1 MRLWLFLRLWS
12 LLWHIGLPG
21 VLLYLWKRGRK
32 DPLYSRHL
40 AERFG
45 RYPSGLPGAVWVH
58 AVSLGEMRSAVPLV
72 RALLDRGD
80 RVVTTHFTPAGRREA
95 ERVFAD
101 DIPQGRLMAVWSP
114 FETSWAYAGFFKAVR
129 PKAGLVMEIEIWPRM
144 IFASRSAGV
153 PLFMCNAQYP
163 TKSMARDAKMT
174 LRHKLMQGFAG
185 AFVKS
190 DLQAQRFASV
200 GVPNIHVTG
209 ELRFDQPIPPHLV
222 KAALAL
228 RPGLAGDRPVI
239 TFASAVEGEDD
250 LYLDAIEAALRHPLR
265 PFVVY
270 VPRKPERFDEVAG
283 LLAARGLR
291 FLRRSQDLG
300 PTLAPQSLPSPP
312 WGVDGAGG
320 YPADIL
326 RAADGSALLPPPARG
341 RVGEGVT
348 PRDILLGDSLGEM
361 YFYIALSDRV
371 VTGGGFTPHGAH
383 NIIEPL
389 ALKRPVI
396 VGPEIHTIEYPAV
409 EAIAAGVCLR
419 VETPAALTHALTDWP
434 GPGADTIQA
443 FFAAHSGAT
452 EKTLA
457 ALDAEVKT
465 R

>member
-12 LLWHIGLPG
+12 LLWHAGLPF

-32 DPLYSRHL
+32 DPLYARHL

-45 RYPSGLPGAVWVH
+45 RYRQRLPGAVWVH
-58 AVSLGEMRSAVPLV
+58 AVSLGEMRSAVPLI

-95 ERVFAD
+95 ERVFAPE
-101 DIPQGRLMAVWSP
+101 IAAGRLAAVWVP
-114 FETSWAYAGFFKAVR
+114 FETAWAYAGLFRAFR
-129 PKAGLVMEIEIWPRM
+129 PRAGLVMEIEIWPRM
-144 IFASRSAGV
+144 IFSARGAGV

-163 TKSMARDAKMT
+163 TRSMTRDAKFK
-174 LRHKLMQGFAG
+174 LRHKLMQGYAG

-190 DLQAQRFASV
+190 DLQADRFASV
-200 GVPNIHVTG
+200 GVRNIAVTG

-222 KAALAL
+222 EAATI
-228 RPGLAGDRPVI
+228 RPQLAGSRPVI
-239 TFASAVEGEDD
+239 TFASVVEGEDD
-250 LYLDAIEAALRHPLR
+250 LYLDAITAALRHPSR

-283 LLAARGLR
+283 MLAARGLNAI
-291 FLRRSQDLG
+291 RRS
-300 PTLAPQSLPSPP
+300 ASL
-312 WGVDGAGG
+312 D
-320 YPADIL
+320 
-326 RAADGSALLPPPARG
+326 SALAVRHPSHPVDSEPDL
-341 RVGEGVT
+341 
-348 PRDILLGDSLGEM
+348 LLGDSLGEM

-371 VTGGGFTPHGAH
+371 VTGGGFNPHGAH

-419 VETPAALTHALTDWP
+419 VETSEALTAALTEWRGP
-434 GPGADTIQA
+434 GPEAIES
-443 FFAAHSGAT
+443 FFAAHSGAAQ
-452 EKTLA
+452 KTLA
-457 ALDAEVKT
+457 ALDRALT
-465 R
+465 SR

>member
-1 MRLWLFLRLWS
+1 MRFWLFLRLWS
-12 LLWHIGLPG
+12 LLWHLGLPV
-21 VLLYLWKRGRK
+21 VLVYLWKRGRK
-32 DPLYSRHL
+32 DPLYAQHL

-45 RYPSGLPGAVWVH
+45 RYRQQLPGAVWVH

-95 ERVFAD
+95 ERVFAA
-101 DIPQGRLMAVWSP
+101 DIAAGHVAAVWVP
-114 FETSWAYAGFFKAVR
+114 FETSWAYAGFVRAFR

-144 IFASRSAGV
+144 IFASQDAGV

-163 TKSMARDAKMT
+163 TKSMARDARMT
-174 LRHKLMQGFAG
+174 LRHRLMQGYAG

-200 GVPNIHVTG
+200 GVRNIHVTG

-222 KAALAL
+222 EAARAL
-228 RPGLAGDRPVI
+228 RPVLAGDRPVV

-250 LYLDAIEAALRHPLR
+250 LYLDAISTALRHPSR

-291 FLRRSQDLG
+291 ALRRSQALEAK
-300 PTLAPQSLPSPP
+300 LSPQSLPSPF
-312 WGVDGAGG
+312 GQAG
-320 YPADIL
+320 
-326 RAADGSALLPPPARG
+326 R
-341 RVGEGVT
+341 EGPT
-348 PRDILLGDSLGEM
+348 SPDILLGDSLGEM

-419 VETPAALTHALTDWP
+419 VETPEALTAALTDWP
-434 GPGADTIQA
+434 GPGPDAIQA
-443 FFAAHSGAT
+443 FFTAHSGAT